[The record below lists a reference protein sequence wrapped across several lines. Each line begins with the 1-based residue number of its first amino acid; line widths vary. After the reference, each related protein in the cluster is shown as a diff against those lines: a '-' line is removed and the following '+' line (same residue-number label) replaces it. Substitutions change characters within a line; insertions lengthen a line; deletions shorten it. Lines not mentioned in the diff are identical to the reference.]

1 MKRKIIISGHS
12 NGLGRALAEYYL
24 RQGDAVLGLS
34 RRQVAVEPSEKLQ
47 QHIIDLS
54 DSAAVA
60 ALFSDGL
67 IADFMHA
74 ADEVVLINNAG
85 TVQPSAMLGRQN
97 DAEIITSAALNITA
111 PLLLANEVCRQ
122 KPANAVLKIVH
133 ISSGAGRNAY
143 PGWSVYGAGKAAL
156 DHHAR
161 CVAAE
166 QLSGVRIASI
176 APGVIDTGM
185 QAQIRASDTADFPML
200 ARFQDLKA
208 QGGLSSA
215 EEIAAHIAAM
225 IADRN
230 FGKAIVQDVR
240 DWQPSA

>member
-24 RQGDAVLGLS
+24 RRGDAVLGLS
-34 RRQVAVEPSEKLQ
+34 RRRVAVEPSEKLQ

-60 ALFSDGL
+60 ALLSDGL

-85 TVQPSAMLGRQN
+85 TVRPSAVLGRQSA
-97 DAEIITSAALNITA
+97 AEIIASAALNITA
-111 PLLLANEVCRQ
+111 PMLLADEACRQ
-122 KPANAVLKIVH
+122 KPANAALKIVH

-166 QLSGVRIASI
+166 QLPGVCIASI
-176 APGVIDTGM
+176 APGVIDTDM
-185 QAQIRASDTADFPML
+185 QVQLRSASSDDFPDASRFVQLHSAGKPTSAQDAAERVLAWLERADFG
-200 ARFQDLKA
+200 A
-208 QGGLSSA
+208 QVVA
-215 EEIAAHIAAM
+215 
-225 IADRN
+225 
-230 FGKAIVQDVR
+230 DVR
-240 DWQPSA
+240 NL